1 MNSPVEKIKERLSIV
16 DVVSSYIQVI
26 KAGKNYKAK
35 CPFHN
40 EKTPSFFIAP
50 ERETFYCFGCGAK
63 GDIFSF
69 VEQFEGLDFKGA
81 LKLLADKAG
90 VVLTYERDEKS
101 FDQKEKF
108 YQILEETT
116 KYFEVNLVNNIQA
129 KEYLKNR
136 GIKEETIKNFR
147 IGYALEE
154 WRSLLDYLTKKNFK
168 KEDIEKVG
176 LIKNSGSNY
185 YDRFRGRIIFP
196 ICDSS
201 GRTIA
206 FTGRIFSQNILEKDD
221 TQAIAKYLNSP
232 ETPLFNKSGILFG
245 IDKAKNSIRMR
256 NYSIL
261 VEGQMDLILSH
272 QAGFTNTVAISGT
285 ALAEKVE
292 TADKDELENNVTLQK
307 VNNLGLIRRL
317 SDNIILAFD
326 GDQAGIKA
334 SGRSA
339 MIALSL
345 GMQVKIAILPEA
357 LDPADIILSN
367 KEQWKDIIKNSVNII
382 DFYLDR
388 ICHETNDTR
397 KIGQK
402 IREIIFPFLNVLD
415 SQIERASYISLI
427 NQRTNIPIE
436 AINQDLEKYRN
447 ENQGIREIEAK
458 EKQETKHNAKN
469 RRQELEKNYLGII
482 YWHKKQNELHPGIL
496 NIDNEFKEKIGL
508 ILLED
513 INNLYKDILEDLAFK
528 AEMWYG
534 GEIEKTIPDL
544 KEITLN
550 LEEEILNEKI
560 LNLREKINYKN
571 KDVDQVELSKILAE
585 FQKTVGRIE
594 EIKYLRGQ

>member
-50 ERETFYCFGCGAK
+50 ERESYYCFGCGAK
-63 GDIFSF
+63 GDIFTF

-90 VVLTYERDEKS
+90 VVLTYERNEQS
-101 FDQKEKF
+101 LDQKEKF
-108 YQILEETT
+108 YQILEEAT
-116 KYFEVNLVNNIQA
+116 KYFEVNLENNIQA
-129 KEYLKNR
+129 KEYLKDR
-136 GIKEETIKNFR
+136 GIQEETIKNFR
-147 IGYALEE
+147 IGYASEE
-154 WRSLLDYLTKKNFK
+154 WRLILDYLTRKNFK

-206 FTGRIFSQNILEKDD
+206 FTGRIFSQNILEKNDN
-221 TQAIAKYLNSP
+221 QEVAKYLNSP

-261 VEGQMDLILSH
+261 VEGQMDLVLSH

-292 TADKDELENNVTLQK
+292 KTDKDELENNVTLQK

-326 GDQAGIKA
+326 GDKAGIKA

-345 GMQVKIAILPEA
+345 GMQVKIAILPEGQ
-357 LDPADIILSN
+357 DPADIILLN

-388 ICHETNDTR
+388 ICNETNDTR

-402 IREIIFPFLNVLD
+402 IREIIFPFLNVLN
-415 SQIERASYISLI
+415 SRIERASYISLI
-427 NQRTNIPIE
+427 NQKTNIPIE
-436 AINQDLEKYRN
+436 AISQDLAKYIN
-447 ENQGIREIEAK
+447 ENQGIREIEVK
-458 EKQETKHNAKN
+458 EKEQTKHNAKN
-469 RRQELEKNYLGII
+469 RKKELEKNYLGII
-482 YWHKKQNELHPGIL
+482 CWNKKQNNLQQEIL
-496 NIDNEFKEKIGL
+496 NIDNEFKEKIGEA
-508 ILLED
+508 LLED
-513 INNLYKDILEDLAFK
+513 LNNLYKDILEDLAFK

-544 KEITLN
+544 KELTLN

-560 LNLREKINYKN
+560 LSLREKINYKN
-571 KDVDQVELSKILAE
+571 KEVDQVELSKILKE

-594 EIKYLRGQ
+594 EIKYLRRQ